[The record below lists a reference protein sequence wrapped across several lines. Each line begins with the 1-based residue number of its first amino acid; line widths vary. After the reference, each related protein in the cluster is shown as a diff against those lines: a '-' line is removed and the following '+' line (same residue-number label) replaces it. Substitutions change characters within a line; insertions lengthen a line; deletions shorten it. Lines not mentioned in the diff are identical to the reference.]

1 MERGKGVA
9 GDSQLRLLEFYD
21 ADSLAR
27 DLMARRS
34 IRLSVPESVA
44 RLLALKDLDWS
55 REVELPRGPPLEIPG
70 DHRELLERM
79 APLDGRYHYFM
90 ALTYAHGG
98 RILYTMLGGSRYAA
112 RVDWGT
118 REQRDQGGSS

>member
-21 ADSLAR
+21 AGSLAR
-27 DLMARRS
+27 DLQARRP

-44 RLLALKDLDWS
+44 RLLALRDLDWS
-55 REVELPRGPPLEIPG
+55 REVELPRGAPLEIP
-70 DHRELLERM
+70 DDQQQLLERM
-79 APLDGRYHYFM
+79 AALDGRYHYFM
-90 ALTYAHGG
+90 ALTYAQGG
-98 RILYTMLGGSRYAA
+98 RIFYTMLGGSRYAA

-118 REQRDQGGSS
+118 RDAEPDSPA